1 MAALFVNRFSF
12 KDSETLSRV
21 LLIEDDGSLSFEGF
35 AVEDRVR
42 APGVKVQDETAIP
55 AGSYKMKI
63 SKSLRFSRDLP
74 EILDVPGFS
83 GIRIHKGNTAA
94 DSSGC
99 IIIGSRLGP
108 KLPVEL
114 SAVAEK
120 KLLSAI
126 KGRELKIYISGDQC
140 LAK

>member
-12 KDSETLSRV
+12 KETETLSRV
-21 LLIEDDGSLSFEGF
+21 YLVEDDGSVSFEGF
-35 AVEDRVR
+35 AVEDKVR
-42 APGVKVQDETAIP
+42 DPGVKVQDETAIP
-55 AGSYKMKI
+55 AGSYKMRI
-63 SKSLRFSRDLP
+63 SKSPRLGRLLP

-99 IIIGSRLGP
+99 LIIGSRLGP

-114 SAVAEK
+114 SALAEK
-120 KLLSAI
+120 KLLAAI
-126 KGRELKIYISGDQC
+126 NGREMKIFISGT
-140 LAK
+140 K

>member
-1 MAALFVNRFSF
+1 MAALFVNRFRF
-12 KDSETLSRV
+12 TDSETLSRV
-21 LLIEDDGSLSFEGF
+21 FLIEDDGSNSFNGF

-55 AGSYKMKI
+55 AGPYKMRI
-63 SKSLRFSRDLP
+63 SKSVRFGRDLP
-74 EILDVPGFS
+74 ELLDVPGFS
-83 GIRIHKGNTAA
+83 GIRIHKGNSAA

-99 IIIGSRLGP
+99 LIIGSRLGT

-120 KLLSAI
+120 NLLSAI
-126 KGRELKIYISGDQC
+126 KGRELKVFVSGN
-140 LAK
+140 L

>member
-12 KDSETLSRV
+12 KETETLSRV
-21 LLIEDDGSLSFEGF
+21 ALVEDDGSVSFEGF

-42 APGVKVQDETAIP
+42 APGVKIPGETAIP
-55 AGSYKMKI
+55 AGSYKMVL
-63 SKSLRFSRDLP
+63 SKSPKFGRILP
-74 EILDVPGFS
+74 EILNVPNFV

-99 IIIGSRLGP
+99 LIIGSRLGP

-120 KLLSAI
+120 KLIAAI
-126 KGRELKIYISGDQC
+126 NGREMKIFISGE
-140 LAK
+140 K

>member
-12 KDSETLSRV
+12 KETETLSRV
-21 LLIEDDGSLSFEGF
+21 YLVEDDGSVSFEGF
-35 AVEDRVR
+35 AVEDKVR

-55 AGSYKMKI
+55 AGSYKMRI
-63 SKSLRFSRDLP
+63 SKSPRLGRLLP

-99 IIIGSRLGP
+99 LIIGSRLGP

-114 SAVAEK
+114 SALAEK
-120 KLLSAI
+120 KLLAAI
-126 KGRELKIYISGDQC
+126 NGREMKIFISGG
-140 LAK
+140 K

>member
-12 KDSETLSRV
+12 KETETLSRV
-21 LLIEDDGSLSFEGF
+21 YLVEDDGSVSFEGF
-35 AVEDRVR
+35 AVEDKVR

-55 AGSYKMKI
+55 AGSYKMRI
-63 SKSLRFSRDLP
+63 SKSPKFGRLLP

-99 IIIGSRLGP
+99 LIIGSRLGP

-114 SAVAEK
+114 SAIAEK
-120 KLLSAI
+120 KLLAAI
-126 KGRELKIYISGDQC
+126 NGREMKIFISGT
-140 LAK
+140 K

>member
-12 KDSETLSRV
+12 KETETLSRV
-21 LLIEDDGSLSFEGF
+21 YLVEDDGSVSFEGF
-35 AVEDRVR
+35 AVEDKVR
-42 APGVKVQDETAIP
+42 APGVKVPNETAIP
-55 AGSYKMKI
+55 AGSYKMRI
-63 SKSLRFSRDLP
+63 SKSPRLGRLLP

-99 IIIGSRLGP
+99 LIIGSRLGP

-114 SAVAEK
+114 SALAEE
-120 KLLSAI
+120 KLLAAI
-126 KGRELKIYISGDQC
+126 NGREMKIFISGT
-140 LAK
+140 K

>member
-12 KDSETLSRV
+12 KETETLSRV
-21 LLIEDDGSLSFEGF
+21 YLVEDDGSVSFEGF
-35 AVEDRVR
+35 AVEDKVR

-55 AGSYKMKI
+55 AGSYKMRI
-63 SKSLRFSRDLP
+63 SKSPKFGRLLP

-99 IIIGSRLGP
+99 LIIGRRLGP

-114 SAVAEK
+114 SAIAEK
-120 KLLSAI
+120 KLLAAI
-126 KGRELKIYISGDQC
+126 NGREMKIFISGT
-140 LAK
+140 K

>member
-1 MAALFVNRFSF
+1 MAAVFVNRFSF
-12 KDSETLSRV
+12 KETETLSRV
-21 LLIEDDGSLSFEGF
+21 TLVEDDGSVSFEGF
-35 AVEDRVR
+35 AVEDNVR

-63 SKSLRFSRDLP
+63 SKSPKFGRLLP

-83 GIRIHKGNTAA
+83 GIRIHNGNTAA

-99 IIIGSRLGP
+99 LIIGSRLGP

-114 SAVAEK
+114 SALAEK
-120 KLLSAI
+120 KLLAAI
-126 KGRELKIYISGDQC
+126 NGREMRIFISGG
-140 LAK
+140 K

>member
-12 KDSETLSRV
+12 KETETISRV
-21 LLIEDDGSLSFEGF
+21 YLVEDDGSVSFEGF
-35 AVEDRVR
+35 AVEDKVR

-55 AGSYKMKI
+55 AGSYKMRI
-63 SKSLRFSRDLP
+63 SKSPRLGRLLP

-99 IIIGSRLGP
+99 LIIGSRLGP

-114 SAVAEK
+114 SALAEK
-120 KLLSAI
+120 KLLAAI
-126 KGRELKIYISGDQC
+126 NGREMKIFISGT
-140 LAK
+140 K

>member
-1 MAALFVNRFSF
+1 MAALFVNRFLF
-12 KDSETLSRV
+12 KETETLSRV
-21 LLIEDDGSLSFEGF
+21 TLVEDDGSVSFEGF
-35 AVEDRVR
+35 AVEDKVR

-63 SKSLRFSRDLP
+63 SKSPKFGRLLP

-99 IIIGSRLGP
+99 LIIGSRLGP

-114 SAVAEK
+114 SALAEK
-120 KLLSAI
+120 KLLAAI
-126 KGRELKIYISGDQC
+126 NGREMRIFISGG
-140 LAK
+140 K

>member
-1 MAALFVNRFSF
+1 MAAVFVNRFSF
-12 KDSETLSRV
+12 KETETLSRV
-21 LLIEDDGSLSFEGF
+21 TLVEDDGSVSFEGF
-35 AVEDRVR
+35 AVEDKVR

-55 AGSYKMKI
+55 VGSYKMKI
-63 SKSLRFSRDLP
+63 SKSPKFGRLLP

-99 IIIGSRLGP
+99 LIIGSRLGP

-114 SAVAEK
+114 SALAEK
-120 KLLSAI
+120 KLLAAI
-126 KGRELKIYISGDQC
+126 NGREMRIFISGG
-140 LAK
+140 K

>member
-1 MAALFVNRFSF
+1 MAAVFVNRFSF
-12 KDSETLSRV
+12 KETETLSRV
-21 LLIEDDGSLSFEGF
+21 TLVEDDGSVSFEGF
-35 AVEDRVR
+35 AVEDKVR

-63 SKSLRFSRDLP
+63 SKSPKFGRLLP

-83 GIRIHKGNTAA
+83 EIRIHKGNTAA

-99 IIIGSRLGP
+99 LIIGSRLGP

-114 SAVAEK
+114 SALAEK
-120 KLLSAI
+120 KLLAAI
-126 KGRELKIYISGDQC
+126 NGREMRIFISGG
-140 LAK
+140 K

>member
-12 KDSETLSRV
+12 KETETLSRV
-21 LLIEDDGSLSFEGF
+21 TLVEDDGSVSFEGF

-42 APGVKVQDETAIP
+42 APGVKVPGETAIP
-55 AGSYKMKI
+55 AGSYKMVL
-63 SKSLRFSRDLP
+63 SKSPKFGRILP
-74 EILDVPGFS
+74 EILNVPNFV

-99 IIIGSRLGP
+99 LIIGSRLGP

-114 SAVAEK
+114 
-120 KLLSAI
+120 
-126 KGRELKIYISGDQC
+126 
-140 LAK
+140 

>member
-1 MAALFVNRFSF
+1 MAAVFVNRFSF
-12 KDSETLSRV
+12 KETETLSRV
-21 LLIEDDGSLSFEGF
+21 TLVEDDGSVSFEGF
-35 AVEDRVR
+35 AVEDKVR

-63 SKSLRFSRDLP
+63 SKSPKFGRLLP

-99 IIIGSRLGP
+99 LIIGSRLGP

-114 SAVAEK
+114 SALAEK
-120 KLLSAI
+120 KLLAAI
-126 KGRELKIYISGDQC
+126 NGREMRIFISGE
-140 LAK
+140 K

>member
-12 KDSETLSRV
+12 KETETLSRV
-21 LLIEDDGSLSFEGF
+21 YLVEDDGSVSFEGF
-35 AVEDRVR
+35 AVEDKVR

-55 AGSYKMKI
+55 AGSYKMRI
-63 SKSLRFSRDLP
+63 SKSPRLGRLLP

-99 IIIGSRLGP
+99 LIIGSRLGP
-108 KLPVEL
+108 KFPVEL
-114 SAVAEK
+114 SALAEK
-120 KLLSAI
+120 KLLAAI
-126 KGRELKIYISGDQC
+126 NGREMKIFISGT
-140 LAK
+140 K